1 MKINFRNLGYSAAFL
16 TALYAFTGCN
26 ESTILGKDLIPGSDK
41 VNVKDTTINNLITL
55 NVQEVDSSIR
65 TGFGNYGAT
74 LGSITDDPIFGK
86 SSGFLY
92 TGVGLPKAEFSFAG
106 TGQTLDSV
114 VLYIGCDTLWYGENQ
129 GMNLKVYRMTDPG
142 FRAAN
147 ARDSNYTYTKP
158 LTYNPGEMLANVT
171 AFPVYPKDSISIYG
185 VKHAPVLRIPLS
197 AAFGNQL
204 LQQRADGAFKN
215 DTTFMDFLKGLAI
228 VPDTNVSKTMLFVN
242 LNKGDTRI
250 SVYYKNSTEDSLI
263 ADFPFLQYFSP
274 HANYFTRNYT
284 NAQAAPFLNTNNPL
298 GDTVMY
304 LQEAPGIYTKLQIPG
319 IENFPKAIINKAE
332 LVFTK
337 INSNLAGKDKIFT
350 DPDQLF
356 LWRYITHDSLGYIVD
371 YGNPSNPDLAY
382 FGGNRTVI
390 SNIGG
395 IEVVQYKFNIARH
408 LQFMLDKKIDN
419 SVFKVEAISNRH
431 QIDMRS
437 VKTGGGTGT
446 PPINA
451 RLRIIYTQ
459 L

>member
-41 VNVKDTTINNLITL
+41 VTVKDTTINNLITL
-55 NVQEVDSSIR
+55 NVQEADSSIR
-65 TGFGNYGAT
+65 TGQANYGAA

-92 TGVGLPKAEFSFAG
+92 TGVGLPKLEFSFAG

-129 GMNLKVYRMTDPG
+129 GMNLRVYRMNEPD
-142 FRAAN
+142 FKA
-147 ARDSNYTYTKP
+147 DSNYSYTRP
-158 LTYNPGEMLANVT
+158 LSYDQGELLANVT
-171 AFPVYPKDSISIYG
+171 AFPVYPKDSLSIYG
-185 VKHAPVLRIPLS
+185 VKQAPALRIPLS
-197 AAFGNQL
+197 AAFGNLL
-204 LQQRADGAFKN
+204 LQQRADGAFKD
-215 DTTFMDFLKGLAI
+215 DTTFKAFLKGLAI

-263 ADFPFLQYFSP
+263 ANFPFQQYYSP

-284 NAQAAPFLNTNNPL
+284 NAQVAPYLNTNKPT
-298 GDTVMY
+298 GDTAIY
-304 LQEAPGIYTKLQIPG
+304 LQEAPGIYTKFQIPG

-337 INSNLAGKDKIFT
+337 INSNLAGKEKIFT
-350 DPDQLF
+350 DPDRLF

-408 LQFMLDKKIDN
+408 LQFMLDKKLDN
-419 SVFKVEAISNRH
+419 SVFKLEAVSNRH

-437 VKTGGGTGT
+437 VKVGGGTGT

-451 RLRIIYTQ
+451 KLRIIYTQ